1 MNGVYKDMLSS
12 PFFLYMLEYDGFV
25 IFFFNIIIYPG
36 RTANM
41 ILLYAVYQ
49 VLAVQE
55 KSGKFRGSGVWK
67 FPTGVVDQV
76 CKVPASTEIQRTSLA
91 LLFSTLLL

>member
-1 MNGVYKDMLSS
+1 
-12 PFFLYMLEYDGFV
+12 
-25 IFFFNIIIYPG
+25 
-36 RTANM
+36 M

-91 LLFSTLLL
+91 LLFSTLLLQGEDLFVGAVREVKEETGVGVES